1 MGTHPIFE
9 SDFDCLT
16 DTQIEK
22 LNMLIEFIVLLVATS
37 INAQKVKLK
46 DVNVLTLYRNKMT
59 NGRRSSPIPQLQCR
73 GGTAGCSAFVPDTVQ
88 CYNRGSD
95 GLETQ
100 WECKTEMPN
109 EFKFGKIQVGC
120 EGFDYPD
127 DPYILAGSCGLEYT
141 IDFTG
146 GKRNSGQ
153 TGNAGY
159 SSNGWNDGKN
169 YQEESNF
176 SLSTL
181 LFVMIVMFILYK
193 AFFNP
198 DPTDEQRQPPTNPD
212 FIPPA
217 GTTPPPPYSDAPPPY
232 SSGRQRNSGNQGT
245 GWNWGSF
252 ATGWGASSLF
262 NSATRGAGGQTR
274 QRHNSPRRNRT
285 RSRSSSGGGGGSSGT
300 RTASGFGGTSRR

>member
-73 GGTAGCSAFVPDTVQ
+73 GGAAGCNAFVPDTVQ

-95 GLETQ
+95 GIETQ

-141 IDFTG
+141 IDLTG
-146 GKRNSGQ
+146 VNGNSVK
-153 TGNAGY
+153 TGNKGY

-198 DPTDEQRQPPTNPD
+198 DPTDLARDPRPVVVVVHR
-212 FIPPA
+212 
-217 GTTPPPPYSDAPPPY
+217 
-232 SSGRQRNSGNQGT
+232 GRE
-245 GWNWGSF
+245 
-252 ATGWGASSLF
+252 
-262 NSATRGAGGQTR
+262 
-274 QRHNSPRRNRT
+274 RRLVLVVHR
-285 RSRSSSGGGGGSSGT
+285 
-300 RTASGFGGTSRR
+300 